1 MFVLIDVILKVVGIL
16 IVKGGIGV
24 IVEYF
29 GFGVDFIFCIGMF
42 FSYCFF
48 LKKKIFVE
56 LSFDN

>member
-48 LKKKIFVE
+48 LKKKYF
-56 LSFDN
+56 LN